1 MASAA
6 CPAVPVP
13 QGGSYSHPSQGQRQ
27 HLRDS
32 GWNYF
37 LAASWW
43 EQRAFLCQPVRTK
56 FFTKSHTI
64 SCKAQAVFQDRVSA
78 GIERFRLW
86 LPGVGAKRLW
96 SLMWVTANAPQ
107 SWAHTWW
114 GKSQVAG
121 PPFWVVIP
129 SLPHAQTLKAPELW
143 IIDAGTG
150 IIP

>member
-1 MASAA
+1 MSC
-6 CPAVPVP
+6 CPCP
-13 QGGSYSHPSQGQRQ
+13 
-27 HLRDS
+27 S
-32 GWNYF
+32 GWELQPSF
-37 LAASWW
+37 TGAEAASEGLWL
-43 EQRAFLCQPVRTK
+43 ELFSGSQLVG
-56 FFTKSHTI
+56 TKSFPLSACQDKILHKEPHHCLSI
-64 SCKAQAVFQDRVSA
+64 SCKAQAVFQDRVPA